1 MKGLNNVLASRYYA
15 LCDDIRN
22 SSNSEVLNFQVG
34 VACGFASGLFLTDTI
49 DIDCYKAMR
58 KYIDIVSVVCKFGG
72 DC

>member
-1 MKGLNNVLASRYYA
+1 MKGLNDVLARRYYA

-22 SSNSEVLNFQVG
+22 SLNSEELNFRVG
-34 VACGFASGLFLTDTI
+34 VACGFASGLFLTEKI

-58 KYIDIVSVVCKFGG
+58 EYIDIVSELCKLGG

>member
-1 MKGLNNVLASRYYA
+1 MKGLNDVLASRYYA

-22 SSNSEVLNFQVG
+22 SLNSDELNFQVG

-58 KYIDIVSVVCKFGG
+58 EYIDIVSELCKLRG

>member
-1 MKGLNNVLASRYYA
+1 MKGLNDVLASRFYA

-22 SSNSEVLNFQVG
+22 SLNSEELNFQVG

-58 KYIDIVSVVCKFGG
+58 EYIDIVSER
-72 DC
+72 